1 MQRNGITLPP
11 IVVRPDKQDEY
22 LHYLGQ
28 GDGSGRNVDFA
39 PLGEILDLENAYK
52 SVSGNLAQVLEVE
65 LAHVRNGGDSIP
77 LPPLEA
83 LARELRFRDSLIV
96 RKYTALLSTQDV
108 AIQRFG
114 QAQVER
120 FYNSGRLPQVNR
132 RNSGVTVL
140 QAYSA
145 LFNAKLLVE
154 GIGLLNTQ
162 SARLREVVAVVQAQ
176 ETERIA
182 QEQARLA
189 AEHARQV
196 AEEQARAAQDQARR
210 MAQELARIAAANE
223 IKRLAEE
230 QARLAEQARE
240 RKLAEERATLEAEA
254 EARRLA
260 EEKRRLEDA
269 EQANRSI
276 EDQRPGLGHG
286 VPLRLQG
293 NVANAQL
300 VFATSSGAVAIADNL
315 MAGLAAVIRSAVAG
329 LSGLAAGTASGLMV
343 GVSAFIYS
351 PTLGNGELP
360 ERFVLSHPLS
370 DLLPGPLPDLHR
382 LASERA
388 LLDLPV
394 RLSPRPLT
402 SNLVELLVVP
412 VGGKRLPSG
421 VRVIAAGYNPGE
433 NTYGTTLTDLP
444 PTTVVWTPS
453 VTPTDSST
461 QLPVE
466 ESAPPRYFGGNL
478 VPIEGRIDTYP
489 VPGNIHF
496 DDFILVFPPESGLP
510 PQYVMFRDRRNDPGV
525 ASGYGEPVPS
535 RWLEAAAQGEG
546 AAIPSQIA
554 DKLRGKEFKSFRV
567 FRETFWK
574 TVFNDGKLA
583 DLFNATSLNE
593 MKKGK
598 APIVRFS
605 DTAGARVKYEL
616 HHKVGLAEGGDLY
629 NADNIN
635 IVTPKAHVEIHKGG
649 GCRS

>member
-77 LPPLEA
+77 LPPLKA

-176 ETERIA
+176 ETERVA

-230 QARLAEQARE
+230 QARLAAQARE

-453 VTPTDSST
+453 VTPADSST

-635 IVTPKAHVEIHKGG
+635 IVTPKAHVEIHKGL
-649 GCRS
+649 

>member
-83 LARELRFRDSLIV
+83 LARELRFRDSLIA

-230 QARLAEQARE
+230 QARLAAQARE

-598 APIVRFS
+598 APIIRFS

-616 HHKVGLAEGGDLY
+616 HHKVGLA
-629 NADNIN
+629 
-635 IVTPKAHVEIHKGG
+635 
-649 GCRS
+649 